1 MTDQLKPTRREAMAG
16 AATLATALFSATTL
30 QAQGTTTTQPRA
42 GAGPFANLKLLVFDT
57 FGTVV
62 DWRSVV
68 VEEGQALSASKGF
81 TLDWPA
87 FADEWRGAYGP
98 SMNRV
103 RTGELPWTK
112 LDVLHRLSL
121 DALLA
126 THHITQLTETEK
138 TEFNRAWHRG
148 RPWPDS
154 VAGLTRL
161 KRRFTIAPLSNGNL
175 SLLTNMAKHG
185 GLPWDCILGAELAKH
200 YKPDPETYMSP
211 VEFFDLTPP
220 EVMMVAAH
228 PPDLQ
233 VPRRLGLRTAYVH
246 RPYEGGTGGTRQ
258 MPAPGTFD
266 IIVRSIEELATALGA

>member
-1 MTDQLKPTRREAMAG
+1 MRESSGPTRRDVIAG
-16 AATLATALFSATTL
+16 AAAVAGSMLAGASLD
-30 QAQGTTTTQPRA
+30 AQRGTPGRA
-42 GAGPFANLKLLVFDT
+42 AAGPFANVKLLVFDT

-68 VEEGQALSASKGF
+68 IEEGTQLSKVKGF

-87 FADEWRGAYGP
+87 FADEWRAAYGP
-98 SMNRV
+98 SMNKV

-112 LDVLHRLSL
+112 LDVLHRMSL

-126 THHITQLTETEK
+126 KHGITSLSDPEK
-138 TEFNRAWHRG
+138 AQFNRVWHRG

-161 KRRFTIAPLSNGNL
+161 KTRFTIAPLSNGNI
-175 SLLTNMAKHG
+175 SLLTDMAKHG
-185 GLPWDCILGAELAKH
+185 GLPWDCILGAELVRH
-200 YKPDPETYMSP
+200 YKPDPEAYLSP

-228 PPDLQ
+228 QGDLQ
-233 VPRRLGLRTAYVH
+233 GPKRLGLRTAYVH
-246 RPYEGGTGGTRQ
+246 RPYEGGSAGPTTQ
-258 MPAPGTFD
+258 MPAAGSFD
-266 IIVRSIEELATALGA
+266 IIVHDMRELATTLGV